1 MAQFPFWHMGGGAGR
16 EEEKGLQTLLEGWEE
31 ASRPVHSPAAGACL
45 RRADTTEA
53 WMGPGPR
60 KQLPD
65 E

>member
-1 MAQFPFWHMGGGAGR
+1 MAQFPFWHVGGLGGGG
-16 EEEKGLQTLLEGWEE
+16 EEKGLQTLLEEWEE

>member
-1 MAQFPFWHMGGGAGR
+1 MLGGEEQG
-16 EEEKGLQTLLEGWEE
+16 EEKGLQTLLEEWEE
-31 ASRPVHSPAAGACL
+31 ASRPVHSPAVEACL

-53 WMGPGPR
+53 WTGPGPR